1 MQKLAKK
8 KDGKLLSKYY
18 LNAKTKLKWKCTKK
32 HIWFASPDNVKN
44 KGSWCPKCSH
54 IKQRLNLKEA
64 YELAKKNYGKC
75 LSKKYV
81 NSRIKLKWQCR
92 NNHIW
97 KAKISGVKSGKWCNQ
112 CRKRT
117 ISEINL
123 FAKKKG
129 GQCLSKKYLSIHSPL
144 RFKCS
149 CGYEW
154 KTAPSNIFNG
164 KWCPKCAGNLR
175 LSIETMRKIA

>member
-75 LSKKYV
+75 LSKKYLG
-81 NSRIKLKWQCR
+81 NKNKLKWICEVG
-92 NNHIW
+92 HIW
-97 KAKISGVKSGKWCNQ
+97 SATPNGIISNNAWCNKCHHLSRKKSGDPGKHKYYN
-112 CRKRT
+112 
-117 ISEINL
+117 
-123 FAKKKG
+123 
-129 GQCLSKKYLSIHSPL
+129 SKSDSKLYTKFMI
-144 RFKCS
+144 
-149 CGYEW
+149 
-154 KTAPSNIFNG
+154 
-164 KWCPKCAGNLR
+164 
-175 LSIETMRKIA
+175 